1 MRSPGATDRWK
12 CLAALLLVSLAA
24 CGTQRAI
31 DESPTTAAVAAST
44 TFTVTS
50 PVLTDGSELPAL
62 YTCDGDS
69 VSPPIA
75 WTGAPA
81 GTASYAVLMDHQPG
95 PGDFKWYWVMYDIDP
110 SITSIAEASTVG
122 TVGTNEHDFLG
133 YEPPCSQGPGAK
145 EYTFHVYALSA
156 APTFTVAASAVDRA
170 ALLEAIEPLIIDSAS
185 LSVTYARN

>member
-1 MRSPGATDRWK
+1 MRSPEAADRWK
-12 CLAALLLVSLAA
+12 CLAALLVVSLVA
-24 CGTQRAI
+24 CGARQAVEPSSTIGA
-31 DESPTTAAVAAST
+31 AAVS

-50 PVLTDGSELPAL
+50 PALTAGGELPAL
-62 YTCDGDS
+62 YTCDGES

-75 WTGAPA
+75 WSGAPA

-110 SITSIAEASTVG
+110 SITSIAQASTVG
-122 TVGTNEHDFLG
+122 TVGVNEHDFLG

-156 APTFTVAASAVDRA
+156 APTFTVATGAVDRA
-170 ALLEAIEPLIIDSAS
+170 ALLEAIEPLTIDSAS
-185 LSVTYARN
+185 LSVTYARS